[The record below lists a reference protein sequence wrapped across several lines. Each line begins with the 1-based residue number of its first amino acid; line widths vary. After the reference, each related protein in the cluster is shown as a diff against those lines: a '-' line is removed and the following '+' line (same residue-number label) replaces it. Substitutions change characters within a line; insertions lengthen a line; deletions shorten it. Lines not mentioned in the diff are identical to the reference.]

1 MMVILESEACLEIR
15 FYAETA
21 NSGTRAALPSTD
33 FIKLLIIIKRQA
45 SILHITSI
53 RIKLAAFQNTDT
65 YVIVLR
71 HTVN

>member
-1 MMVILESEACLEIR
+1 MVILESEACLEIR
-15 FYAETA
+15 FYAERS

-45 SILHITSI
+45 SVLHITSI
-53 RIKLAAFQNTDT
+53 RIKLAVFKNTDT
-65 YVIVLR
+65 HVIVLR